1 MPCGCFKRSLI
12 LEPPQRELTLDV
24 RELNLLFPLNPLN
37 LNDRFHMF
45 QNILQC
51 DAIIKLLIQQI
62 LPQQRQKY
70 KGPLEDG
77 KQGIETVFTCQLYF
91 KS

>member
-1 MPCGCFKRSLI
+1 
-12 LEPPQRELTLDV
+12 
-24 RELNLLFPLNPLN
+24 
-37 LNDRFHMF
+37 MF